1 MKRQKDEG
9 VKPMT
14 IEAYNAQH
22 EKSMKEMQIYID
34 NFYKMGEEQA
44 KQEAKESLIRTG
56 VMTSKGI
63 MKKRI
68 CN

>member
-1 MKRQKDEG
+1 MKKQEDGE

-14 IEAYNAQH
+14 IETYNAQH
-22 EKSMKEMQIYID
+22 EKNMKDMQTYI
-34 NFYKMGEEQA
+34 NSFYKMGKEQA
-44 KQEAKESLIRTG
+44 KKEARESLIRTG
-56 VMTSKGI
+56 VMTSNGT

>member
-1 MKRQKDEG
+1 MKRQKSAE

-22 EKSMKEMQIYID
+22 EKSMREMQTYI
-34 NFYKMGEEQA
+34 NSFYKMGKEQA
-44 KQEAKESLIRTG
+44 QKEARESLIRTG
-56 VMTSKGI
+56 VMNSNGT
-63 MKKRI
+63 MKKKI